1 MESGIPQLA
10 EPDRF
15 ATLGP
20 LGFVPWRRVGRG
32 PIRCGSI
39 ACSGCVQDPDDVY
52 AEHRRESDLYNIVG
66 RRILAADHV
75 IGKAQL
81 DG

>member
-1 MESGIPQLA
+1 MAASGPGTNSLRI
-10 EPDRF
+10 DRV
-15 ATLGP
+15 LG
-20 LGFVPWRRVGRG
+20 LR
-32 PIRCGSI
+32 
-39 ACSGCVQDPDDVY
+39 QDPDDVY